1 MIKTSGDASTSLYLK
16 NILSEIFPEY
26 CFSSDKNIDASVSI
40 HSTDEYVECEVN
52 INGKA
57 LSEKEYFARHQ
68 SRGLSVTTAIGRA
81 VLNYGRTL
89 QRKLPPYGVL
99 IGVRPFK
106 IASELISAYGDDA
119 SEILK
124 ERYLIDEDKIKL
136 LTDTAKFDI
145 AAKKRHDERDFS
157 IYVSI
162 PFCPSRCHY
171 CSFISSTPLNMEI
184 TDKYVD
190 ALIEEM
196 SLFLQI
202 TEKKGLRL
210 RSVYIGGGTPTVLK
224 KESLKKLMSF
234 IASATDISSL
244 AEYTVEAGRPDTV
257 TEEKI
262 EIIKSFAADRIS
274 VNCQTTN
281 DKVLKTIG
289 RNHTREDFFKAFET
303 VRKYGF
309 RTVNTDL
316 IAGLRSETLE
326 SFKKSLSEVISL
338 SPENLTVHTLALKKS
353 AELKDSE
360 MIELTSDS
368 IDEGVKF
375 AIDICISSGYSPY
388 YLYKQKYSLGNH
400 ENVGYTKEGYES
412 YYNIAMM
419 NEIETILG
427 FGAGATSRIV
437 RRGYEKIEH
446 LENYKHPA
454 EYLKSNE
461 KIVKNSEKINS
472 LI

>member
-1 MIKTSGDASTSLYLK
+1 MINASGDASTSLYLK
-16 NILSEIFPEY
+16 NIISEIFPEY
-26 CFSSDKNIDASVSI
+26 CFSKDKNIDASVSVTP
-40 HSTDEYVECEVN
+40 TDEYVECEVK
-52 INGKA
+52 INGKV
-57 LSEKEYFARHQ
+57 LSAKEYFAHHQ
-68 SRGLSVTTAIGRA
+68 SRGLAVTSAIGRA
-81 VLNYGRTL
+81 VLDYGRGL

-106 IASELISAYGDDA
+106 IASELVSVYGDGA
-119 SEILK
+119 SKILK
-124 ERYLIDEDKIKL
+124 ERYLIGEDKIKL

-145 AAKKRHDERDFS
+145 TAKKRHDERDFS

-162 PFCPSRCHY
+162 PFCPSRCNY

-190 ALIEEM
+190 ALIEEI
-196 SLFLQI
+196 SLSLPLAQ
-202 TEKKGLRL
+202 KKGLRL

-234 IASATDISSL
+234 IGSVADISSL
-244 AEYTVEAGRPDTV
+244 TEYTVEAGRPDTV

-262 EIIKSFAADRIS
+262 EIIRSYGADRIS

-281 DKVLKTIG
+281 DEVLKAIG
-289 RNHTREDFFKAFET
+289 RKHTRDDFFRAFET
-303 VRKYGF
+303 VRRYGF
-309 RTVNTDL
+309 KTVNTDL
-316 IAGLRSETLE
+316 IAGLHSESLE

-338 SPENLTVHTLALKKS
+338 SPENLTVHTLALKRS
-353 AELKDSE
+353 ADLKESDS
-360 MIELTSDS
+360 IELTSDS
-368 IDEGVKF
+368 IDESVKF
-375 AIDICISSGYSPY
+375 ASDICISSGYLPY

-400 ENVGYTKEGYES
+400 ENVGYTKEGHES

-437 RRGYEKIEH
+437 RREYEKIEH
-446 LENYKHPA
+446 LENYKYPA
-454 EYLKSNE
+454 EYLKNNE
-461 KIVKNSEKINS
+461 KILKNLEKINS

>member
-1 MIKTSGDASTSLYLK
+1 
-16 NILSEIFPEY
+16 
-26 CFSSDKNIDASVSI
+26 
-40 HSTDEYVECEVN
+40 
-52 INGKA
+52 
-57 LSEKEYFARHQ
+57 
-68 SRGLSVTTAIGRA
+68 
-81 VLNYGRTL
+81 
-89 QRKLPPYGVL
+89 
-99 IGVRPFK
+99 
-106 IASELISAYGDDA
+106 
-119 SEILK
+119 
-124 ERYLIDEDKIKL
+124 
-136 LTDTAKFDI
+136 
-145 AAKKRHDERDFS
+145 
-157 IYVSI
+157 
-162 PFCPSRCHY
+162 
-171 CSFISSTPLNMEI
+171 MEI

-400 ENVGYTKEGYES
+400 ENVGYTKEGHES